1 MEVRQ
6 DFSHNSKPVE
16 LKDPIHFCSPCIFCI
31 IALAIDLSENIVAI
45 ICSRKKSVWGF
56 EEWGIDSLTERVNI
70 CKALEAAE
78 DSPAGNQGP
87 IKHN

>member
-1 MEVRQ
+1 MIRMEVRQ

-31 IALAIDLSENIVAI
+31 IALEIDLSENIVAI
-45 ICSRKKSVWGF
+45 ICRKKLVWGF
-56 EEWGIDSLTERVNI
+56 EEWDIDGLTERVNI

-78 DSPAGNQGP
+78 GSPACN
-87 IKHN
+87 